1 MRGIRGVKLDLKLIL
16 VTASAPSPE
25 EVQTQPSTPDAA
37 GSDRNSINFLLNCP
51 EETDFLQEFPKSIT
65 LSPNSKLDDGYPAQM
80 SVAKAYQPI
89 VSAPPVPSYQEY
101 GHMVQ
106 EHNID
111 VLLSNLEFQTFETQ
125 TNNWQMPGENMMLWS
140 EPGELLIDRSILERK
155 AYELRDKLRYTAV
168 MQYPSHSPP
177 VDILDAIELITAD
190 NIAVYIKLY
199 FRHWH
204 KHGPM
209 IHEATFNPCTAAIP
223 LLLALMMLGGMVSTF

>member
-1 MRGIRGVKLDLKLIL
+1 MKSRPA
-16 VTASAPSPE
+16 ASASSPE
-25 EVQTQPSTPDAA
+25 EMQTQPTTPDAV

-51 EETDFLQEFPKSIT
+51 EETDFLQEFPKSTT
-65 LSPNSKLDDGYPAQM
+65 LSPHPRLDDAYPAQM
-80 SVAKAYQPI
+80 SVPKTFQPI
-89 VSAPPVPSYQEY
+89 ISAPPAPPFQDY
-101 GHMVQ
+101 GHHMVQ
-106 EHNID
+106 EHNIN

-155 AYELRDKLRYTAV
+155 AYELRDKLRYTAA
-168 MQYPSHSPP
+168 MQDPTQAPSIE
-177 VDILDAIELITAD
+177 ILDAIELITAD

-223 LLLALMMLGGMVSTF
+223 LLLALMMLGGMVSSFSTSR